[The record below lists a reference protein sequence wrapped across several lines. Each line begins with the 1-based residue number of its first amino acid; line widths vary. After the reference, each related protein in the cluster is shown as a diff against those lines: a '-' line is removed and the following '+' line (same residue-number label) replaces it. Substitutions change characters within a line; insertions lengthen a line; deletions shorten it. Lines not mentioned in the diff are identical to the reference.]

1 MTGREHIHRV
11 TATLAA
17 RRAIAGLRAR
27 GGPVMFVQS
36 AGCRGGSAPM
46 CFRRGEFLLGD
57 NDVLLGNVAGCP
69 FYIDRQLDNA
79 WGRPRLVL
87 DVAPG
92 FADGFSLPAGTGRH
106 FVVRTVSGPG
116 PGGGKRS

>member
-1 MTGREHIHRV
+1 MTGPAYIHRV

-17 RRAIAGLRAR
+17 TRAIAGLRAR

-36 AGCRGGSAPM
+36 AGCCGGSAPM
-46 CFRRGEFLLGD
+46 CFRRGEFQLGS

-69 FYIDRQLDNA
+69 FYIDRQLDQA

-92 FADGFSLPAGTGRH
+92 FADGFSLAAGTGQH
-106 FVVRTVSGPG
+106 FVIRTVSGPG
-116 PGGGKRS
+116 PGG